1 MKTKYYS
8 YKLGNLAKGCK
19 LCVQGKKSVLF
30 ATGLCARHCYFCP
43 ISDKKRN
50 RDVTYINEW
59 PTRKEKDIVKEV
71 KLCSSKGAG
80 ITGGDPLVKVD
91 RCVSFIR
98 FLKKSFGKKFHV
110 HLYTSLN
117 LVNEK
122 SLERLYKAGLDEIRF
137 HPDLDHD
144 INWGRI
150 VLAKKYSWDVGA
162 EIPSIPGKE
171 KETKKLIDFI
181 KGKVDF
187 LNINELEISDT
198 NAQSLVEMGFR
209 PKDRISYGVKGSE
222 ELALKLLKYCKG
234 KIRNVHYC
242 TTKLKDRVQLRKR
255 IMLRAK
261 NVKKDYDL
269 VTNDGMLY
277 RGAIFCK
284 NPRRVMKEL
293 MKNYD
298 IPKSLIEF
306 DKKKN
311 RILTASWIVYELKE
325 ELKDKGLKIA
335 LVEEYPTYDQLEVMV
350 DYL

>member
-1 MKTKYYS
+1 MKTRYYS
-8 YKLGNLAKGCK
+8 YKLGNLAKGCR
-19 LCVQGKKSVLF
+19 LCVQGEKSVLF

-50 RDVTYINEW
+50 KDVVYINEW
-59 PTRKEKDIVKEV
+59 PTDKKENILKEV

-80 ITGGDPLVKVD
+80 ITGGDPLVRTD
-91 RCVSFIR
+91 RCVRFIKL
-98 FLKKSFGKKFHV
+98 LKKNFGKKFHI
-110 HLYTSLN
+110 HLYTPLD

-122 SLERLYKAGLDEIRF
+122 NLEKLYKAGLDEIRF
-137 HPDLDHD
+137 HPDLEKDSGWDKICLARKFGWD
-144 INWGRI
+144 IG
-150 VLAKKYSWDVGA
+150 V

-171 KETKKLIDFI
+171 KQIKKLIDFI
-181 KGKVDF
+181 QGKIDF

-198 NAQSLVEMGFR
+198 NAQNLVEMGFK

-234 KIRNVHYC
+234 KIKNVHYC

-261 NVKKDYDL
+261 NAKKSYDL
-269 VTNDGMLY
+269 ITDDGMLF
-277 RGAIFCK
+277 RGAIYCK
-284 NPRRVMKEL
+284 QPGKVMKQL
-293 MKNYD
+293 MKEYD
-298 IPKSLIEF
+298 IPKILIEL

-311 RILTASWIVYELKE
+311 RILTASWITYELRKD
-325 ELKDKGLKIA
+325 LKKKGLIIA
-335 LVEEYPTYDQLEVMV
+335 LVEEYPTYDQLEVLV

>member
-8 YKLGNLAKGCK
+8 YKLGALAKGCQ
-19 LCVQGKKSVLF
+19 LCVQGRKSVVF
-30 ATGLCARHCYFCP
+30 ITGLCARHCYFCP

-50 RDVTYINEW
+50 KDVVYINEW
-59 PTRKEKDIVKEV
+59 PTQNKRDILKEI

-80 ITGGDPLVKVD
+80 ITGGDPLIKTE

-98 FLKKSFGKKFHV
+98 LLKKSFGKKFHV
-110 HLYTSLN
+110 HLYTPLN

-122 SLERLYKAGLDEIRF
+122 SLEKLYDVGLDEIRF
-137 HPDLDHD
+137 HPDLDEGS
-144 INWGRI
+144 NWDRI
-150 VLAKKYSWDVGA
+150 FLANKFNWHVGV

-198 NAQSLVEMGFR
+198 NAQNLVEMGFK
-209 PKDRISYGVKGSE
+209 PKNRISYGVKGSE
-222 ELALKLLKYCKG
+222 ELALKLLKYCKE
-234 KIRNVHYC
+234 KVKNVHYC

-255 IMLRAK
+255 IMFRAK

-269 VTNDGMLY
+269 VTEDGMLY
-277 RGAIFCK
+277 RGAVFCK
-284 NPRRVMKEL
+284 EPKKVMKSL
-293 MKNYD
+293 MKDYD

-311 RILTASWIVYELKE
+311 RILTASWIVYELRKD
-325 ELKDKGLKIA
+325 LKRKGLTLA
-335 LVEEYPTYDQLEVMV
+335 LVEEYPTYDQLEVVV